1 MSNATTAPKAQS
13 MTSPPARPWN
23 PPLWLI
29 IVCGC
34 AIAMLAF
41 GPRSVMGFF
50 QAPMLAETGWSFTT
64 FGLAMAIQNLA
75 WGIGQPI
82 FGAVADKY
90 GAWRMLA
97 LGGLI
102 YAGGLALMGHAASP
116 LWLNIG
122 GGVMVGLGTAAGSFG
137 IIMAVFARHVPPERR
152 SIVFGLGT
160 AAGSAGMFLFAPI
173 SVALIENLGWSSTL
187 VVLSALML
195 LVPILAAPLYGNAAS
210 SPVASQEY
218 EQTVREALKEALTHN
233 SYLLLIAGFF
243 VCGFQ
248 VAFITAHFPAY
259 INDIGIEPAYAGYA
273 IALIGFF
280 NIFGSLASGVIG
292 QRYSKPAFLALL
304 YLGRSIAVTA
314 FLLLPQTPT
323 SVIVFAIVMGLLWL
337 STVAPTNGLVA
348 IMFGTRHLGLLG
360 GIVFFS
366 HQVGSFLGVYF
377 GGYLRDL
384 YGSFDIVWWLGVAL
398 GVFAALVHMPIKEA
412 GVARPAAA

>member
-1 MSNATTAPKAQS
+1 MSNSASAALPT
-13 MTSPPARPWN
+13 PPARKWN
-23 PPLWLI
+23 PPVWLI
-29 IVCGC
+29 ITCGC
-34 AIAMLAF
+34 AIALLAF

-50 QAPMLAETGWSFTT
+50 QAPMLAQTGWSFTT

-82 FGAVADKY
+82 FGALADKY

-97 LGGLI
+97 IGGLV
-102 YAGGLALMGHAASP
+102 YSAGLAIMAHAATP
-116 LWLNIG
+116 FWLHIG
-122 GGVMVGLGTAAGSFG
+122 GGVLVGLGTAAGSFG
-137 IIMAVFARHVPPERR
+137 IILAVFARNVSPDKR
-152 SIVFGLGT
+152 SLVFGMGT

-187 VVLSALML
+187 VVLSAIML
-195 LVPILAAPLYGNAAS
+195 IVPVLALPLYGNAAS
-210 SPVASQEY
+210 SPAAAAEY
-218 EQTVREALKEALTHN
+218 QQTVREALREALTHN

-259 INDIGIEPAYAGYA
+259 INDIGIAPAYAGYA

-292 QRYSKPAFLALL
+292 QKYSKPAFLSLL

-314 FLLLPQTPT
+314 FLLLPQSPT
-323 SVIVFAIVMGLLWL
+323 SVIIFAIVMGLLWL

-377 GGYLRDL
+377 GGYLRDV
-384 YGSFDIVWWLGVAL
+384 YGSFDIVWWFGVVLGL
-398 GVFAALVHMPIKEA
+398 FAALVHLPIKET
-412 GVARPAAA
+412 GVVRPVPA